1 MYYIKENTEILSFH
15 YDMLRTLVNGDPVDS
30 MP

>member
-1 MYYIKENTEILSFH
+1 MYYIKENTEILSIH
-15 YDMLRTLVNGDPVDS
+15 YDMLHTLVNWDAVDS